1 MKILEV
7 RVRRSFAQDPGV
19 SNERV
24 TGWSGLEVQ
33 LSTAWRQIAPA
44 SLTPAPPF
52 FPPRT
57 LTSASKII
65 LHSGQIGKGWVLSQT
80 PRRGGGSLG

>member
-1 MKILEV
+1 MKKLEV

-19 SNERV
+19 SNERM

-44 SLTPAPPF
+44 SLTTPP
-52 FPPRT
+52 
-57 LTSASKII
+57 
-65 LHSGQIGKGWVLSQT
+65 LS
-80 PRRGGGSLG
+80 SLQGP